1 MRKIVLLFILPF
13 LFGSSGFS
21 QNEASGNAADKL
33 LKQLEEQKIVIGGYG
48 QIDYNQPIT
57 SGVRENGKLDVHRL
71 VMLFGYSFSPN
82 TSVVTELEYEHV
94 KEVYVEQAFIEHRIA
109 NGFNLVG
116 GLMLIPMGIVNEFH
130 EPTTYNGVERPSIDS
145 RVVPTTWREIG
156 AGFTGV
162 IPSASLSYKAFI
174 VNGFNGYDGEGTL
187 GGSKSIRG
195 GRQKGA
201 ESFISSPNFS
211 AKVNYFGIPGLQL
224 GLSTYLGKTQS
235 TLFDG
240 LDKSDSQAEAS
251 ADSSQVGINM
261 LGLDYRFTSGNFH
274 SRGQFIYNKIS
285 NTKAYNEFTGN
296 DLGESIL
303 GWYLEGAYDI
313 ALGDGQQKLTPFVRF
328 EKYDLHNTTASI
340 TPNNAYNVHEVFAG
354 VGYTLAPG
362 VVWKADMQWVKPEG
376 ASEAQKQFNMG
387 IGFWF

>member
-1 MRKIVLLFILPF
+1 MRKTVFLFILPF
-13 LFGSSGFS
+13 LFGSLAFS
-21 QNEASGNAADKL
+21 QDEASGNAADKL

-82 TSVVTELEYEHV
+82 TSLVTELEYEHV

-174 VNGFNGYDGEGTL
+174 VNGFNSYDGEGTL

-201 ESFISSPNFS
+201 ESFISNPNFS

-240 LDKSDSQAEAS
+240 LDKSDSQAEAR

-313 ALGDGQQKLTPFVRF
+313 AMGSGQQKLTPFLRF
-328 EKYDLHNTTASI
+328 EKYNLHNKTASI
-340 TPNNAYNVHEVFAG
+340 TPNDAYNVQEVFAG
-354 VGYTLAPG
+354 IGYTLSPG
-362 VVWKADMQWVKPEG
+362 VVWKADMQWIKPEG
-376 ASEAQKQFNMG
+376 ADEARKQFNMG